1 MNRDAIAIFI
11 LLWRRNDGAQRNI
24 FKLAD
29 SLEDAPHLTPFNCE
43 LMSVVDVLVCASAA
57 VAKIR
62 ALRYHA
68 MRGVFLNFHQL
79 CLGELFFLS
88 HDLGRNEFALNGVRN
103 EDSLPLRSTDPF
115 SAECNVFDFQINN
128 AHTNISTERVA
139 NANSILTLTFFGHSC
154 FVIFIMAWRL
164 HEHVL
169 RGKID
174 NRTRGRVTGEIWLSG
189 IDQPLV
195 LELAGDCAP
204 DLAGCELSLENLDPI
219 SMTTK
224 PPAPQQRGPAGDIT
238 AARTVRVFDVP
249 IEEALAMSRRGE
261 TPPEHMA
268 NAVYLEWFSERS
280 GRVVIESADYRLQI
294 SEPAWRFT
302 KEEIAERDRR
312 IAEEETPFAIAITE
326 DGETQE
332 WDEVR
337 YEQFL
342 RESDALTEKYGRL
355 LEKYA
360 DHPDS
365 ERIIAREMGW
375 SWLEEALDR
384 QDEEENKQEE
394 HGKDLGAKIDEEKED
409 ESESDIEDYELLPP
423 DPMREGIDWM
433 RDERDHILHPI
444 EKRAHDALHAL
455 LDELKAAEHFPEE
468 EDEQLADF
476 VSGFMTLSAK
486 LAGALGGVARGDD
499 FFEPGMVVAWLKRIL
514 EILNKTIA
522 AADATRVKDFLPADR
537 LAYYRSELF
546 AIREEV
552 LELIK
557 ELRSR

>member
-1 MNRDAIAIFI
+1 
-11 LLWRRNDGAQRNI
+11 
-24 FKLAD
+24 
-29 SLEDAPHLTPFNCE
+29 
-43 LMSVVDVLVCASAA
+43 
-57 VAKIR
+57 
-62 ALRYHA
+62 
-68 MRGVFLNFHQL
+68 
-79 CLGELFFLS
+79 
-88 HDLGRNEFALNGVRN
+88 
-103 EDSLPLRSTDPF
+103 
-115 SAECNVFDFQINN
+115 
-128 AHTNISTERVA
+128 
-139 NANSILTLTFFGHSC
+139 
-154 FVIFIMAWRL
+154 MAWRL

-174 NRTRGRVTGEIWLSG
+174 NRTRGRVSGEIWLAD
-189 IDQPLV
+189 INEPLV
-195 LELAGDCAP
+195 LELTGDCAP
-204 DLAGCELSLENLDPI
+204 DLAGCELSFENPAPTP
-219 SMTTK
+219 MATK

-238 AARTVRVFDVP
+238 AARKVRMFDVP
-249 IEEALAMSRRGE
+249 IDEAIAMSRRGE

-294 SEPAWRFT
+294 SEPAWRYT
-302 KEEIAERDRR
+302 KEEIVERDRR
-312 IAEEETPFAIAITE
+312 IAEEETPFAIAITQ

-365 ERIIAREMGW
+365 ERIIARAMGW
-375 SWLEEALDR
+375 SWLEEALDQ
-384 QDEEENKQEE
+384 QDEEESKQDNEAE
-394 HGKDLGAKIDEEKED
+394 DLEVKVDQEKKDEFED
-409 ESESDIEDYELLPP
+409 DIEDYELQPP
-423 DPMREGIDWM
+423 DPMREGIDWV
-433 RDERDHILHPI
+433 RDGRGHILHPI
-444 EKRAHDALHAL
+444 EKRAHDALHGL
-455 LDELKAAEHFPEE
+455 LDEVKAAERFPEE
-468 EDEQLADF
+468 EDERVADF
-476 VSGFMTLSAK
+476 VGGFMTLSAK

-499 FFEPGMVVAWLKRIL
+499 FFEPGMVIAWLKRIL

-522 AADATRVKDFLPADR
+522 AADAANGKDFLPAER
-537 LAYYRSELF
+537 FAFYRSELF

>member
-1 MNRDAIAIFI
+1 
-11 LLWRRNDGAQRNI
+11 
-24 FKLAD
+24 
-29 SLEDAPHLTPFNCE
+29 
-43 LMSVVDVLVCASAA
+43 
-57 VAKIR
+57 
-62 ALRYHA
+62 
-68 MRGVFLNFHQL
+68 
-79 CLGELFFLS
+79 
-88 HDLGRNEFALNGVRN
+88 
-103 EDSLPLRSTDPF
+103 
-115 SAECNVFDFQINN
+115 
-128 AHTNISTERVA
+128 
-139 NANSILTLTFFGHSC
+139 
-154 FVIFIMAWRL
+154 MAWRL

-174 NRTRGRVTGEIWLSG
+174 NRTRGRVKGEIWLAG
-189 IDQPLV
+189 IDQSLV
-195 LELAGDCAP
+195 LDLTGDGAP
-204 DLAGCELSLENLDPI
+204 DLAGCELSFENPKPI
-219 SMTTK
+219 PMTTK
-224 PPAPQQRGPAGDIT
+224 PPAPRQCGPAGDMT
-238 AARTVRVFDVP
+238 AARKVRVFDVP
-249 IEEALAMSRRGE
+249 LEQAMAMSRRGE
-261 TPPEHMA
+261 KPPEHMA
-268 NAVYLEWFSERS
+268 NAIYLEWFSELN
-280 GRVVIESADYRLQI
+280 GRVVIESSDYRLQI
-294 SEPAWRFT
+294 SEPAWRYT
-302 KEEIAERDRR
+302 AKEIAERKQG
-312 IAEEETPFAIAITE
+312 IAEEQTPFAIAITE

-384 QDEEENKQEE
+384 EDEGENKQEQA
-394 HGKDLGAKIDEEKED
+394 KDLEAKIDEEKED
-409 ESESDIEDYELLPP
+409 ESESNIEDYELPP
-423 DPMREGIDWM
+423 TDPTREGIDWV
-433 RDERDHILHPI
+433 RDERGHILHPI
-444 EKRAHDALHAL
+444 EKRAHDTLHTL

-468 EDEQLADF
+468 EDEQLAEF

-522 AADATRVKDFLPADR
+522 AADAMRLKDFLPADR
-537 LAYYRSELF
+537 LACYRSELF

>member
-1 MNRDAIAIFI
+1 
-11 LLWRRNDGAQRNI
+11 
-24 FKLAD
+24 
-29 SLEDAPHLTPFNCE
+29 
-43 LMSVVDVLVCASAA
+43 
-57 VAKIR
+57 
-62 ALRYHA
+62 
-68 MRGVFLNFHQL
+68 
-79 CLGELFFLS
+79 
-88 HDLGRNEFALNGVRN
+88 
-103 EDSLPLRSTDPF
+103 
-115 SAECNVFDFQINN
+115 
-128 AHTNISTERVA
+128 
-139 NANSILTLTFFGHSC
+139 
-154 FVIFIMAWRL
+154 MAWRL

-169 RGKID
+169 RGRID
-174 NRTRGRVTGEIWLSG
+174 NRTRGRVTGEIWLAG

-195 LELAGDCAP
+195 LELTGDCAP
-204 DLAGCELSLENLDPI
+204 DLAGCELGFENPDAIP
-219 SMTTK
+219 MATK

-238 AARTVRVFDVP
+238 AARKVRVFDVP
-249 IEEALAMSRRGE
+249 TDEAIAMSRRGA

-294 SEPAWRFT
+294 SEAAWRYT

-312 IAEEETPFAIAITE
+312 IAEEETPFATAITQ

-375 SWLEEALDR
+375 SWLEDALDR
-384 QDEEENKQEE
+384 QEEEESKQENE
-394 HGKDLGAKIDEEKED
+394 AEDLELKVDKAKKD
-409 ESESDIEDYELLPP
+409 ESEDDIEDYELPPP
-423 DPMREGIDWM
+423 DPMREEIDWV
-433 RDERDHILHPI
+433 RDERGHILHPI
-444 EKRAHDALHAL
+444 EKRAYDALHGL

-468 EDEQLADF
+468 DEQLADF
-476 VSGFMTLSAK
+476 VSSFMTLSAK
-486 LAGALGGVARGDD
+486 LAGALGGVARGGD
-499 FFEPGMVVAWLKRIL
+499 FFEPGMVIAWLKRIL
-514 EILNKTIA
+514 EILNKAIA
-522 AADATRVKDFLPADR
+522 AADAVTVKDFLPPDW

-546 AIREEV
+546 AIREDV

>member
-1 MNRDAIAIFI
+1 
-11 LLWRRNDGAQRNI
+11 
-24 FKLAD
+24 
-29 SLEDAPHLTPFNCE
+29 
-43 LMSVVDVLVCASAA
+43 
-57 VAKIR
+57 
-62 ALRYHA
+62 
-68 MRGVFLNFHQL
+68 
-79 CLGELFFLS
+79 
-88 HDLGRNEFALNGVRN
+88 
-103 EDSLPLRSTDPF
+103 
-115 SAECNVFDFQINN
+115 
-128 AHTNISTERVA
+128 
-139 NANSILTLTFFGHSC
+139 
-154 FVIFIMAWRL
+154 MAWRL

-174 NRTRGRVTGEIWLSG
+174 NRTRGCVTGEIWLAG
-189 IDQPLV
+189 IDQPLM
-195 LELAGDCAP
+195 LELTGDCAP
-204 DLAGCELSLENLDPI
+204 DLAGCELSFENPAPI
-219 SMTTK
+219 PMTTK

-238 AARTVRVFDVP
+238 AARKVRVFDVP

-261 TPPEHMA
+261 TPPEHTA

-294 SEPAWRFT
+294 SEPAWRYT
-302 KEEIAERDRR
+302 QEEIAERDRR
-312 IAEEETPFAIAITE
+312 IAEEETPFAIAITQ

-384 QDEEENKQEE
+384 EDEKENKHENELEDLEAKADQE
-394 HGKDLGAKIDEEKED
+394 GKDEFED
-409 ESESDIEDYELLPP
+409 DIEDYELPP
-423 DPMREGIDWM
+423 PNPMREGIDWVK
-433 RDERDHILHPI
+433 DERGHIVHPI

-455 LDELKAAEHFPEE
+455 LDELKAAERSPEE
-468 EDEQLADF
+468 EDEQVADF
-476 VSGFMTLSAK
+476 VSGYMTLSAK
-486 LAGALGGVARGDD
+486 LAGALGGIARGDD
-499 FFEPGMVVAWLKRIL
+499 FFEPGMVIAWLKRIL

-522 AADATRVKDFLPADR
+522 AADSVRGKDFLLVER
-537 LAYYRSELF
+537 LAHYESELF
-546 AIREEV
+546 AIREDV

>member
-1 MNRDAIAIFI
+1 
-11 LLWRRNDGAQRNI
+11 
-24 FKLAD
+24 
-29 SLEDAPHLTPFNCE
+29 
-43 LMSVVDVLVCASAA
+43 
-57 VAKIR
+57 
-62 ALRYHA
+62 
-68 MRGVFLNFHQL
+68 
-79 CLGELFFLS
+79 
-88 HDLGRNEFALNGVRN
+88 
-103 EDSLPLRSTDPF
+103 
-115 SAECNVFDFQINN
+115 
-128 AHTNISTERVA
+128 
-139 NANSILTLTFFGHSC
+139 
-154 FVIFIMAWRL
+154 MAWRL

-169 RGKID
+169 RGTID
-174 NRTRGRVTGEIWLSG
+174 NRTRGRVTGEVWLSG

-195 LELAGDCAP
+195 LELTGDCAP
-204 DLAGCELSLENLDPI
+204 DLAGCELSFENPDPVP
-219 SMTTK
+219 MATK

-238 AARTVRVFDVP
+238 AARKVRIFDVP
-249 IEEALAMSRRGE
+249 TDEAIAMSRRGE

-268 NAVYLEWFSERS
+268 NSVYLEWFSERS

-294 SEPAWRFT
+294 SEPAWRYT
-302 KEEIAERDRR
+302 KEEIVERDRR
-312 IAEEETPFAIAITE
+312 IAEEETPFAIAITQ

-375 SWLEEALDR
+375 SWLEEALD
-384 QDEEENKQEE
+384 QQDDEEEESKQENE
-394 HGKDLGAKIDEEKED
+394 AEDLEVKVDQEKKD
-409 ESESDIEDYELLPP
+409 ESEDDIEDYELQPP
-423 DPMREGIDWM
+423 DPMREGIDWV
-433 RDERDHILHPI
+433 RDGRGHILHPI
-444 EKRAHDALHAL
+444 EKRAHDALHGL
-455 LDELKAAEHFPEE
+455 LDEVKAAERFPEE
-468 EDEQLADF
+468 EDERVADF
-476 VSGFMTLSAK
+476 VGGFMTLSAK

-499 FFEPGMVVAWLKRIL
+499 FFEPGMVIAWLKRIL

-522 AADATRVKDFLPADR
+522 AADAANGKDFLPAER
-537 LAYYRSELF
+537 FAYYRSELF

>member
-1 MNRDAIAIFI
+1 
-11 LLWRRNDGAQRNI
+11 
-24 FKLAD
+24 
-29 SLEDAPHLTPFNCE
+29 
-43 LMSVVDVLVCASAA
+43 
-57 VAKIR
+57 
-62 ALRYHA
+62 
-68 MRGVFLNFHQL
+68 
-79 CLGELFFLS
+79 
-88 HDLGRNEFALNGVRN
+88 
-103 EDSLPLRSTDPF
+103 
-115 SAECNVFDFQINN
+115 
-128 AHTNISTERVA
+128 
-139 NANSILTLTFFGHSC
+139 
-154 FVIFIMAWRL
+154 MAWRI

-174 NRTRGRVTGEIWLSG
+174 NRRRGRVTGEIWLAG

-195 LELAGDCAP
+195 LELTGDCAP
-204 DLAGCELSLENLDPI
+204 DLAGCELSFENPASI
-219 SMTTK
+219 PMTTK
-224 PPAPQQRGPAGDIT
+224 PPAVQQRGPAGDIT
-238 AARTVRVFDVP
+238 AARKVRAFDVP
-249 IEEALAMSRRGE
+249 IEEALAMSKRGE

-280 GRVVIESADYRLQI
+280 GRVVIESANYRLQI
-294 SEPAWRFT
+294 SEPAWRYT
-302 KEEIAERDRR
+302 KEEIAERERR
-312 IAEEETPFAIAITE
+312 IAEEETPFAIAITQ

-384 QDEEENKQEE
+384 EDERENKRDGE
-394 HGKDLGAKIDEEKED
+394 GKDLQAKIDEQQEGD
-409 ESESDIEDYELLPP
+409 TDIEDHELPPP
-423 DPMREGIDWM
+423 DPMREGIDWV
-433 RDERDHILHPI
+433 RDERGHILHPI
-444 EKRAHDALHAL
+444 EKRAHDTLQAL
-455 LDELKAAEHFPEE
+455 LDELKAADHFPEE
-468 EDEQLADF
+468 EDEQVADF

-499 FFEPGMVVAWLKRIL
+499 FFEPGMVIAWLKRIL

-522 AADATRVKDFLPADR
+522 AADSVKGKEFLAADR

-546 AIREEV
+546 GIREEV